1 MKRKIK
7 FRVWDKEQKRM
18 LSHKLI
24 DAFDKDGVVLWGD
37 MFSGKDKT
45 VELMQYTGLKDYNN
59 VKIYEGDIVTV
70 NGNTYSARINKN
82 YTITFIDGA
91 FCVTAKK
98 LGDSLN
104 NSITIRDLMFQ
115 AENANNK
122 LIIKVIG
129 NVYETP
135 ELLNN

>member
-24 DAFDKDGVVLWGD
+24 DSYDKDGVILWGD
-37 MFSGKDKT
+37 IFSGKDKT

-70 NGNTYSARINKN
+70 NGNTYSASINKN

-91 FCVTAKK
+91 FCVTARK

-115 AENANNK
+115 AENANHK
-122 LIIKVIG
+122 LILIVVG
-129 NVYETP
+129 NIYENP
-135 ELLNN
+135 ELLND

>member
-7 FRVWDKEQKRM
+7 FRVWNKEQKIM

-24 DAFDKDGVVLWGD
+24 DASDKYGVVLWGD

-70 NGNTYSARINKN
+70 NGNTYSASINKN

-91 FCVTAKK
+91 FCVTARNM
-98 LGDSLN
+98 GDSLN

-115 AENANNK
+115 AENANHK

-129 NVYETP
+129 NIYENP
-135 ELLNN
+135 ELLND

>member
-24 DAFDKDGVVLWGD
+24 DAYDKDGVVLWGD
-37 MFSGKDKT
+37 IFSGKDKT
-45 VELMQYTGLKDYNN
+45 VELMQYTGLKDSNN

-70 NGNTYSARINKN
+70 NGNTYSAKLNKN

-91 FCVTAKK
+91 FCVTARNM
-98 LGDSLN
+98 GDSLN

-115 AENANNK
+115 AENTNHK
-122 LIIKVIG
+122 LIIEVIG
-129 NVYETP
+129 NIYENC
-135 ELLNN
+135 ELLND